1 MVWTGGWENN
11 KSRRPLFLSCQL
23 HVVVNVWAQLNQ
35 QRIIFTAFRFEVL
48 FTPTK
53 CSFPLCADR
62 SLLSH
67 SVTWWSSMRATS
79 AQWPSSLSK
88 KRRII
93 RSSHQPTLQVV
104 DLALRTVSTASLVND
119 RVPCLLFFL
128 RCNMKYVPA
137 VFSSRAG
144 QPDPS

>member
-1 MVWTGGWENN
+1 MKCFAFVHT
-11 KSRRPLFLSCQL
+11 KSRRPLFHCCQSY
-23 HVVVNVWAQLNQ
+23 VVVNVCAQLNT
-35 QRIIFTAFRFEVL
+35 QRILCTALRFEAIFTQ
-48 FTPTK
+48 TK
-53 CSFPLCADR
+53 CSCLLCSDR

-67 SVTWWSSMRATS
+67 SVTWWSSTRATF

-88 KRRII
+88 KRRTI

-104 DLALRTVSTASLVND
+104 DLAFRTDSTASSAND
-119 RVPCLLFFL
+119 RVSCLLFFL
-128 RCNMKYVPA
+128 SCNMKYVPA